1 MKRIRTVLWRYLPTA
16 RSPRS
21 KNLQRSN
28 TSTSIANRIP
38 PPCFQKAF
46 FRSSCRFQWHAS
58 YLKAYTARWNK
69 VWKKRWEWQ
78 VSGTRGFWP
87 PEVVHLAM
95 RWRFLIPFD
104 VRCAVHEVH
113 QCSHPKWTFCFFMF
127 NLNLFSPEFSIKVD
141 SFRMNWQKTF
151 LIWGIVSSWEL

>member
-58 YLKAYTARWNK
+58 YLKAYFLWTWA
-69 VWKKRWEWQ
+69 WEAWYFFPLATICLPNFYRGCKIFVVQ
-78 VSGTRGFWP
+78 SFPVIRGRCVAEWWLYSGAPRKFGRPHGFFAIFLYAEGHVIIGKSVGTRKIKGAVP
-87 PEVVHLAM
+87 I
-95 RWRFLIPFD
+95 FL
-104 VRCAVHEVH
+104 H
-113 QCSHPKWTFCFFMF
+113 
-127 NLNLFSPEFSIKVD
+127 
-141 SFRMNWQKTF
+141 
-151 LIWGIVSSWEL
+151 